1 MYQYHCNSSRSMNN
15 ISTLFKL
22 LTDIIAHHCPHQNG
36 TIAGNLGQKFGCLGF
51 IFYIFMQNS
60 NAQDHSSLTPNL
72 TWQVCIQ
79 IQLLGRNQENN
90 RKVEITHTLKGMVPK
105 ERNVNTGE
113 KKTKTQHCVT
123 AAFHPPPRLV
133 LRGIFFAQPFLSLCK
148 GEQDAVNN

>member
-105 ERNVNTGE
+105 ERNVNTG
-113 KKTKTQHCVT
+113 KKKNKNPTLCDCCFPSTSQIGT
-123 AAFHPPPRLV
+123 E
-133 LRGIFFAQPFLSLCK
+133 GDIFCLAISVSL
-148 GEQDAVNN
+148 QR